1 MILAIV
7 GPTGVGK
14 TKLSVMLA
22 HIYDA
27 IIINADSTQ
36 VYKGMDIGTAKVTEE
51 EKEGV
56 PHFLLDIVPVT
67 DNYTAYNY
75 QKDAR
80 ELINKYK
87 DRNIIFV
94 GGTGLYLKSAL
105 YNYVFLDEEEH
116 EDYAQYTNEELYEL
130 CLKKDPNM
138 KIHKNNRVRLE
149 RFLNKKITTNEPCYP
164 LYDVVYIGLT
174 MDRKTLYERINKR
187 VDEMFNNGLIEEVR
201 GFYEQ
206 KLNSKVL
213 NTAIGYKELF
223 KYFDGLISLD
233 EAREL
238 IKKKS
243 RNYAKR
249 QYTWFNNQMDV
260 KWFSTDLDNFS
271 KTVGEVKQYI
281 DEIRN
286 N

>member
-87 DRNIIFV
+87 DMPDSI
-94 GGTGLYLKSAL
+94 
-105 YNYVFLDEEEH
+105 
-116 EDYAQYTNEELYEL
+116 
-130 CLKKDPNM
+130 CM
-138 KIHKNNRVRLE
+138 
-149 RFLNKKITTNEPCYP
+149 
-164 LYDVVYIGLT
+164 
-174 MDRKTLYERINKR
+174 
-187 VDEMFNNGLIEEVR
+187 
-201 GFYEQ
+201 
-206 KLNSKVL
+206 
-213 NTAIGYKELF
+213 
-223 KYFDGLISLD
+223 
-233 EAREL
+233 
-238 IKKKS
+238 KKK
-243 RNYAKR
+243 
-249 QYTWFNNQMDV
+249 
-260 KWFSTDLDNFS
+260 L
-271 KTVGEVKQYI
+271 
-281 DEIRN
+281 
-286 N
+286 